1 MKINDYNNKLEWI
14 ILCGLLTSSF
24 LLRVFLSY
32 QIVDVHHG
40 DPAFYYVLAE
50 NLVSGKGFT
59 IEYLWHFH
67 VEYSDI
73 AHPIDYWA
81 PGISIIT
88 AVFFSFFG
96 ESWRVATLVV
106 NFSGTFIVLMVYCWG
121 KYLFNKKIGFVAAFF
136 SSINPYFLTDSTYL
150 GPDTTYIFTLI
161 LASFL
166 IIKGI
171 NDDNKKFWAIGG
183 CLVGISYLM
192 RYEAA
197 TIMITVF
204 IYFII
209 RRKKLTFK
217 ENNFWL
223 CILFFLFI
231 VSPWLIRNS
240 IIFHDPFFSTQRMT
254 GTLFEWEDFY
264 RLSLPPWESHLSYV
278 GLRMRLIALRL
289 SLEPLLGQLS
299 TLGFLFFGI
308 GVYLSSSKKEIWFF
322 YIRAILGLLSTSL
335 LFPVSTLQGHPF
347 PTSYIDCLPVFIIL
361 MVVGLFKFSNKFRN
375 MPFPANR
382 PYLLKIFVFIGLLIL
397 VTAQTIIIFRG
408 GDFYG
413 RVRSSKSTKE
423 AYGSL
428 GEWIQ
433 ENTPKDSI
441 IMTRNPW
448 ELYYYSRRRAI
459 MIPNEDFQTILEIVK
474 KYYVD
479 YLEIDASFYKLREP
493 LIPLYNMENIPDG
506 FTLVYKSD
514 TPYRVLLYKIN
525 ISDV

>member
-1 MKINDYNNKLEWI
+1 MQLNDYNNKFEWI

-32 QIVDVHHG
+32 QIADVHHG

-50 NLVSGKGFT
+50 NLVSGKGFI

-67 VEYSDI
+67 VDYSDI
-73 AHPIDYWA
+73 THPIDYWA

-150 GPDTTYIFTLI
+150 GPDTTYIFSLL

-171 NDDNKKFWAIGG
+171 NDDNKKFWALGG
-183 CLVGISYLM
+183 SLVGISYLM

-197 TIMITVF
+197 LFMVTVF
-204 IYFII
+204 LYFII
-209 RRKKLTFK
+209 RRNKFVFK
-217 ENNFWL
+217 EKGLWL
-223 CILFFLFI
+223 SILFFLFI
-231 VSPWLIRNS
+231 VSPWLIRTY
-240 IIFHDPFFSTQRMT
+240 IIFDDPLFSTQRMT
-254 GTLFEWEDFY
+254 LTLFEWEDFY
-264 RLSLPPWESHLSYV
+264 RLSLPPFESHLSYM
-278 GLRMRLIALRL
+278 GLRMRLIALRHTV
-289 SLEPLLGQLS
+289 EAFVVQLS
-299 TLGFLFFGI
+299 TLGFFFFGI

-322 YIRAILGLLSTSL
+322 YIRTILGLVITSL
-335 LFPVSTLQGHPF
+335 SFPASTVQGHAF
-347 PTSYIDCLPVFIIL
+347 PTSFIDCLPVFIIL
-361 MVVGLFKFSNKFRN
+361 MVVGLFEFADKFRN
-375 MPFPANR
+375 IPFPANR
-382 PYLLKIFVFIGLLIL
+382 PNLLKIFVLIGFLSL
-397 VTAQTIIIFRG
+397 VTAHTIIIFRG

-413 RVRSSKSTKE
+413 RVRSSISTKE
-423 AYGSL
+423 AYGTL

-433 ENTPKDSI
+433 ENTPKESI

-448 ELYYYSRRRAI
+448 ELNYYSRRRAI

-474 KYYVD
+474 KYHVD
-479 YLEIDASFYKLREP
+479 YLEIDASFYRLREP

-514 TPYRVLLYKIN
+514 TPYRVLLYKIS
-525 ISDV
+525 ISDL